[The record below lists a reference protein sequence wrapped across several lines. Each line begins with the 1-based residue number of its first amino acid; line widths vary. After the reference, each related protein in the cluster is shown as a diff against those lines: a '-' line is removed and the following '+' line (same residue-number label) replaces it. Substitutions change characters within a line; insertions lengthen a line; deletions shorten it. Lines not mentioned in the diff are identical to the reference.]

1 MCVQKITN
9 RRKSHKL
16 RQITDVTPS
25 NSSSLTLVTTA
36 TTPAVLLPEEE
47 EEWQD
52 PRCPWLHECT
62 ESTCASACCYEYES
76 DGFNA
81 PLLFDRWTAVVRQG
95 QQCQTV
101 APRVQARCE
110 HYEPN
115 NVQARNTLFRDTVHK
130 SLPAYDKLRSDSTG
144 RLELQH
150 RTSRACRLLGFA
162 FVAVQPLQGLLQELV
177 HLSLL
182 PHVAP
187 HLAALE
193 EELPAY
199 RELAIAA
206 LTDSDVPN
214 PPPDALWEFWRRH
227 ALSLPCWYEAAAEVA
242 LIMTSS
248 ASVERLFSLYT
259 SLFTDEQANALEDY
273 RETALMLR
281 FNLRQ
286 REKEQ

>member
-1 MCVQKITN
+1 MQLQATLPHVLAIANNADAGCDGLRTQLQEHLTGHMREITLEFALLEDAA
-9 RRKSHKL
+9 R
-16 RQITDVTPS
+16 P
-25 NSSSLTLVTTA
+25 LV
-36 TTPAVLLPEEE
+36 LF
-47 EEWQD
+47 
-52 PRCPWLHECT
+52 
-62 ESTCASACCYEYES
+62 CYEYES